1 MIGRYPVVQEP
12 REVMESWRPSR
23 ARVSFR
29 LSSPTLAKA
38 TTSTSTSTSTST
50 TSYHSS
56 YMSDLSTHFRVH
68 DFTPTTFPP
77 GQVVVTSDIM
87 WKPICLGPSMST
99 IVPSQV
105 C

>member
-1 MIGRYPVVQEP
+1 M
-12 REVMESWRPSR
+12 MESWRPSR

-38 TTSTSTSTSTST
+38 TTTSSS
-50 TSYHSS
+50 SYHSS
-56 YMSDLSTHFRVH
+56 YIPHLSTHFRIQ
-68 DFTPTTFPP
+68 DFTPTTFPS
-77 GQVVVTSDIM
+77 GQVVVTSDII

>member
-1 MIGRYPVVQEP
+1 M
-12 REVMESWRPSR
+12 MESWRPSR

-38 TTSTSTSTSTST
+38 TTSTTISTSTST

-56 YMSDLSTHFRVH
+56 YIPYLSTHFKIH

-77 GQVVVTSDIM
+77 GQVQVVVTSDII

-99 IVPSQV
+99 IVLTQV

>member
-1 MIGRYPVVQEP
+1 MYLGYSVIQEP

-38 TTSTSTSTSTST
+38 TTSTTTSTATTTSSS
-50 TSYHSS
+50 SYHSS
-56 YMSDLSTHFRVH
+56 YIPHLSTHFRIQ

-77 GQVVVTSDIM
+77 GNE
-87 WKPICLGPSMST
+87 
-99 IVPSQV
+99 
-105 C
+105 

>member
-1 MIGRYPVVQEP
+1 M
-12 REVMESWRPSR
+12 MESWRPSR

-29 LSSPTLAKA
+29 LNSPTLAKA
-38 TTSTSTSTSTST
+38 TTSTTTSTTTTTT

-56 YMSDLSTHFRVH
+56 YMPYLSTHFRIQG
-68 DFTPTTFPP
+68 FTPTTFPP
-77 GQVVVTSDIM
+77 GQVVVTSDII

>member
-29 LSSPTLAKA
+29 LSSPALAKA
-38 TTSTSTSTSTST
+38 TTSTTTTT

-56 YMSDLSTHFRVH
+56 HMPYLSTHFRIQG
-68 DFTPTTFPP
+68 FTPTTFTP
-77 GQVVVTSDIM
+77 GQVVVTSDII

>member
-1 MIGRYPVVQEP
+1 M
-12 REVMESWRPSR
+12 MESWRPSR

-38 TTSTSTSTSTST
+38 TTSTTTSTTTTTT

-56 YMSDLSTHFRVH
+56 YIPYLSTHFKIH

-77 GQVVVTSDIM
+77 GQVVVTSDII